1 MELNRDIMKRVN
13 KMAHLLAQKQY
24 AEHRDFLAAEC
35 KAMLAEGKTKTDI
48 DAYLAD
54 VGAVRN
60 DIK

>member
-1 MELNRDIMKRVN
+1 
-13 KMAHLLAQKQY
+13 MAHLLAQKQY